1 MVEHQVQDDL
11 HAAFVAGCRKCTEVL
26 TGAIGRIDIRVVSYI
41 IFMICRR
48 RRNRH
53 QPDAPETQIVDVVQL
68 LCNPVQITCAVSVRI
83 VK

>member
-1 MVEHQVQDDL
+1 MVEHQVHDDL
-11 HAAFVAGCRKCTEVL
+11 HAAFVAGCRKRAEIL
-26 TGAIGRIDIRVVSYI
+26 PGAVGRIYIRVVSHI

-53 QPDAPETQIVDVVQL
+53 QPDAPETQIMDIVQL